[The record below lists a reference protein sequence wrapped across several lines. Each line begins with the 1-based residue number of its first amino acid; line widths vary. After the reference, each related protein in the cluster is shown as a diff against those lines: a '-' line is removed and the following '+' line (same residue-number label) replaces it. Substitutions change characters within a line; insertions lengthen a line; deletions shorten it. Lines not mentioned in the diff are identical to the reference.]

1 MSDLKINNITPLS
14 GNIKVGNTNV
24 SQIYCGSTLV
34 WPLAPP
40 ITPCNLPNVVI
51 GTQTWKGCNLN
62 VSTYANGDPIPQA
75 IDDADWFSKGQN
87 EIGAWCH
94 YDNNPDND
102 AIYGKLYNWYAINNI
117 SNGGLAPAGYHIPT
131 DEEWDILI
139 DYVGGPVVAGGN
151 LKSIGTIQ
159 ENTGLWES
167 PNAGATN
174 SSGFTGLPAGLRNV
188 NGLFSN
194 IGLTA
199 FWWSS
204 TEYTQ
209 PTAWSYILDNDND
222 DAISMNSVKSTGLS
236 VRLIENN

>member
-40 ITPCNLPNVVI
+40 ITPCNLPNIAI
-51 GTQTWKGCNLN
+51 GTQIWTRCNLN
-62 VSTYANGDPIPQA
+62 VSTYANGDPIPEVTDPVVWA
-75 IDDADWFSKGQN
+75 SLTA
-87 EIGAWCH
+87 GAWCH
-94 YDNNPDND
+94 YDNNPAND
-102 AIYGKLYNWYAINNI
+102 AIYGKLYNWHAVNNI

-131 DEEWDILI
+131 DEEWTILT
-139 DYVGGPVVAGGN
+139 DYLGGLGVAGGKM
-151 LKSIGTIQ
+151 KSTGTIQ

-167 PNAGATN
+167 PNAEATN
-174 SSGFTGLPAGLRNV
+174 NSEFTGIPGGQRNV
-188 NGLFSN
+188 DAEFGYIGLF
-194 IGLTA
+194 G

-204 TEYTQ
+204 TQAPAE
-209 PTAWSYILDNDND
+209 TAWRRSLNYSSGTVDRIANYKTN
-222 DAISMNSVKSTGLS
+222 GFS

>member
-24 SQIYCGSTLV
+24 SQIYCGSTLI

-75 IDDADWFSKGQN
+75 IDDADWFSKGN
-87 EIGAWCH
+87 DGIGAWCH
-94 YDNNPDND
+94 YDNDPAND
-102 AIYGKLYNWYAINNI
+102 AIYGKLYNWHAVNNI

-131 DEEWDILI
+131 DAEWTTLTT
-139 DYVGGPVVAGGN
+139 YLGGESVAGGKM
-151 LKSIGTIQ
+151 KSTGTIQ
-159 ENTGLWES
+159 AGTGLWEEAVQIAS
-167 PNAGATN
+167 N
-174 SSGFTGLPAGLRNV
+174 SSGFTGLPGGRREEDGAFFDIGYYGL
-188 NGLFSN
+188 
-194 IGLTA
+194 
-199 FWWSS
+199 WWSL
-204 TEYTQ
+204 TEDGTFYANFRMLQYNVQT
-209 PTAWSYILDNDND
+209 
-222 DAISMNSVKSTGLS
+222 AISASQQKEWGMS